1 VDSPSA
7 TRSKGQAACHFQQE
21 EHNRAKSKTMKS
33 KTPKQKKKSKP
44 AVHLKDIQPKQDP
57 SGGADKKKG
66 SDQQT
71 YMTYTMSDILVSG

>member
-1 VDSPSA
+1 VKP
-7 TRSKGQAACHFQQE
+7 AACHFSRR
-21 EHNRAKSKTMKS
+21 EHHRVKSKAMNS
-33 KTPKQKKKSKP
+33 KTPKQKKKAKP

-71 YMTYTMSDILVSG
+71 YMTYTMSDILVSN